1 MFKQYYWLHVFSH
14 TFSLT
19 CISKK
24 YKQRYWVAKRKEKN
38 CQSRLRTKARRE
50 TREREWDFE
59 RLIDK
64 KGEEESS
71 GVDNPQRWERKNCD
85 LTRPQAKTLAQ
96 RAKAKNKNE
105 KVERKDWSCER
116 KLGLL
121 THPGRS
127 TVGNLSCVSEG
138 YSLYLGCIPHV
149 SEPYWNFFKNKNPFS
164 FHLIFS

>member
-1 MFKQYYWLHVFSH
+1 MITRIFTHFFTYVYFQKIQTTLLS
-14 TFSLT
+14 
-19 CISKK
+19 SKT
-24 YKQRYWVAKRKEKN
+24 KRGKN

-85 LTRPQAKTLAQ
+85 LTRPQAETLAQ
-96 RAKAKNKNE
+96 RARAKNKNE

-138 YSLYLGCIPHV
+138 YSLYLGCIPRV